1 MTTKLLFI
9 GHRGTRANTDE
20 NTVEAFKKALEFGAN
35 WVEFDVRKTK
45 DEKKDLYSLIQSLGN
60 IIIVQNE
67 IISRLVLSG

>member
-1 MTTKLLFI
+1 
-9 GHRGTRANTDE
+9 
-20 NTVEAFKKALEFGAN
+20 VEKDLRNLNMKELEESLNEMLDYWYG
-35 WVEFDVRKTK
+35 KTK